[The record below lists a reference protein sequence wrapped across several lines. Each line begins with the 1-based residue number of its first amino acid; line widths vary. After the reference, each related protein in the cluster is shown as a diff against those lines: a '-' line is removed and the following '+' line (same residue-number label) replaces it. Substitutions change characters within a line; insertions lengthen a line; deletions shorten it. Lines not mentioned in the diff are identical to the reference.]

1 MEECGICFK
10 DLENNLLITDDNHD
24 NHDNS
29 DDDSDDTDDD
39 NITIKSKNNTFYNP
53 ISIELFECKTEK
65 CEYRLCDECKDLYYI
80 KYKNKNCP
88 NCRNK
93 IENIDEI
100 IENMEEQKENRTE
113 IFEDYY
119 FPTYGVC
126 RISFIYFKKC
136 IIFTGVVS
144 FIGFSSI
151 LIGSLMIK
159 PDHKDDEFD
168 DDFDDKQKLSQTDI
182 YAIQFVFGFIV
193 FCFIFNILR
202 CCYKYCFQE

>member
-10 DLENNLLITDDNHD
+10 DLENNLIISND
-24 NHDNS
+24 S
-29 DDDSDDTDDD
+29 DSDSDSDDID
-39 NITIKSKNNTFYNP
+39 NDNVSKNPKNNTIYNP

-80 KYKNKNCP
+80 KYKNKKCP

-100 IENMEEQKENRTE
+100 IENMEEQKENSTE

-119 FPTYGVC
+119 FPTYSVC
-126 RISFIYFKKC
+126 RISFKYCKYC
-136 IIFTGVVS
+136 IIFTTAFS
-144 FIGFSSI
+144 FVGFSSI
-151 LIGSLMIK
+151 LLGSLIINPK
-159 PDHKDDEFD
+159 NNDDDID
-168 DDFDDKQKLSQTDI
+168 DDFSDKQKTSQTDI
-182 YAIQFVFGFIV
+182 YAIQFIFGF
-193 FCFIFNILR
+193 FIFGCIFNVLR